1 MDLVSRSRLPAIDF
15 KENLKMEESDKIT
28 QRVES
33 RTKAEGMLKKCQLS

>member
-1 MDLVSRSRLPAIDF
+1 LPAIDF

-33 RTKAEGMLKKCQLS
+33 HTKAEGMLKNVPVKLGRD